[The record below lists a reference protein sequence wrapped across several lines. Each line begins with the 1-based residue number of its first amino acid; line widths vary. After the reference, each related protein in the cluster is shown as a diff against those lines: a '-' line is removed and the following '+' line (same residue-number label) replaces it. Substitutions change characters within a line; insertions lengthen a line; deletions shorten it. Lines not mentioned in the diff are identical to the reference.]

1 MVALAKPSGIT
12 LRDHTAHVQQQADA
26 ILSTWPF
33 LAEKFERLTG
43 GKKLAESVAKAVK
56 WHDEGKRYSNWQTAC
71 QKDYEHYQQWL
82 AAKGLDPKRV
92 VATEYQWYEQDMMS
106 ANKTVGLNLRNAKFR
121 HEFGS
126 LKAAAEQKAGL
137 SFAEQVAVA
146 AHHGK
151 LGKRHVKRWEQDGAG
166 AFLKHWSVFL
176 NRERDEFKHAPDRWE
191 KLLLARYEIAAVR
204 ALLQLADTRASR
216 NEAEGK
222 LAPLTRFKYEFPH
235 RNNYRSVQRAALE
248 LSESWCSILRA
259 PTGSGKTDAALLWG
273 QRQIEIGRADRLV
286 IAMPTR
292 FTSNALSLNIEESV
306 GDTGLYHSSAWF
318 TKFGGLS
325 GVEKNNAREL
335 QRMAQILATPVTVCT
350 VDHLLISLTG
360 AAEHHHSSFFFL
372 ANSAVVFDEADF
384 YDPFVQAN
392 LTVLLKALRILK
404 VPILIMSATVPDSAR
419 ALYEILDPIKEP
431 PQTEAIPQRALSWA
445 GRKVAVENYPV
456 EGSSTELSVAEQA
469 EDVAEVFQKMVEVG
483 HGIVYANTVE
493 RALTYFNWFAKNAP
507 ETNVILYHSR
517 YTEPDKKFI
526 EEKLLNALGRKAW
539 GNGNPSGVAI
549 LTQVG
554 EMSINISAS
563 IMLSDLCPWDRL
575 TQRIGRLNRFAKA
588 DDAVA
593 YVTVPYR
600 KEQVYVAP
608 YGELIARKWNP
619 AEAFTHT
626 LSSALN
632 LIPDGNPVKVTPDE
646 LVSQVNALYPTSP
659 EFPARAAD
667 NRDEFYTLMNQNWLI
682 VPDRRLDEDIGTVS
696 NAWRSRDIDEHR
708 IILTKPPYNFT
719 KYEDYQAFVL
729 EHGVACPIW
738 MVETEK
744 RRKENSRIASVVVK
758 IDDDETQLFYTNH
771 YESWAEPEPDDGVI
785 VGGFSRRKNHHRGLA
800 FLYEKDNTLPNDH
813 DD

>member
-12 LRDHTAHVQQQADA
+12 LRDHVGHVQQQANE
-26 ILSTWPF
+26 ILSVWPF
-33 LAEKFERLTG
+33 LSQKFAQLTN
-43 GKKLAESVAKAVK
+43 GKNLSASVAKAVK
-56 WHDEGKRYSNWQTAC
+56 WHDEGKRFDNWQAAC
-71 QKDYEHYQQWL
+71 RKDYEHYQQWL
-82 AAKGLDPKRV
+82 ATKGLDPERV
-92 VATEYQWYEQDMMS
+92 VATEYHRYEHEMRQ
-106 ANKTVGLNLRNAKFR
+106 ANKPVGLSLRNAKFR

-126 LKAAAEQKAGL
+126 LKAAADQKASL
-137 SFAEQVAVA
+137 SFAERVAVA

-166 AFLKHWSVFL
+166 AFIKHWSAFL
-176 NRERDEFKHAPDRWE
+176 NQERDEAKHAPDRWE

-216 NEAEGK
+216 DEAEGK
-222 LAPLTRFKYEFPH
+222 LAPLTKFEYKFPH
-235 RNNYRSVQRAALE
+235 GNDYRSVQRAALE
-248 LSESWCSILRA
+248 LAEQWCSILRA

-273 QRQIEIGRADRLV
+273 QRQIEMGRADRLV

-318 TKFGGLS
+318 TRFGGLS

-350 VDHLLISLTG
+350 IDHLLISLTG

-392 LTVLLKALRILK
+392 LTVLLRALWILK
-404 VPILIMSATVPDSAR
+404 VPVLIMSATVPDSAR
-419 ALYEILDPIKEP
+419 ALYDISDPIKEP
-431 PQTEAIPQRALSWA
+431 PQTEVTPQRALAWA

-456 EGSSTELSVAEQA
+456 EGSSTELSVAERA
-469 EDVAEVFQKMVEVG
+469 EDVAGVFQKMVRIG

-526 EEKLLNALGRKAW
+526 EEKLLAALGRKAW
-539 GNGNPSGVAI
+539 EDGNPSGVAI
-549 LTQVG
+549 LTQIG

-575 TQRIGRLNRFAKA
+575 TQRIGRLNRFNKA
-588 DDAVA
+588 TDAVA

-608 YGELIARKWNP
+608 YGELVARKWIP
-619 AEAFTHT
+619 AEAFSNT
-626 LSSALN
+626 LASALN
-632 LIPDGNPVKVTPDE
+632 LISDGNPVKVKPDKLVE
-646 LVSQVNALYPTSP
+646 LVNALYPTLP

-682 VPDRRLDEDIGTVS
+682 VPDRRLDEDAGTVS

-708 IILTKPPYNFT
+708 IIFTQSPYNF
-719 KYEDYQAFVL
+719 KNYEEYQAFAL
-729 EHGVACPIW
+729 ENGVACPLW
-738 MVETEK
+738 MVDAEK
-744 RRKENSRIASVVVK
+744 RRKEGSRIDEITVK
-758 IDDDETQLFYTNH
+758 IDDEETKLFYTTH
-771 YESWAEPEPDDGVI
+771 YESWAEPDKGVLM
-785 VGGFSRRKNHHRGLA
+785 GGFSHRKNLHRGLA
-800 FLYEKDNTLPNDH
+800 FLYEKDNSLPDDH